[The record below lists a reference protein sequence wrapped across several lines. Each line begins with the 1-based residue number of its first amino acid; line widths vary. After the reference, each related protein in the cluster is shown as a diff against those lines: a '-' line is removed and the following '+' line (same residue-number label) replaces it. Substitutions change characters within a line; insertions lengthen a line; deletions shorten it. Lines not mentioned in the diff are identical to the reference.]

1 MLIRSFVFVSCSALR
16 SKTRWN
22 NSTTQYPK
30 PCSKEYGEAM
40 YPALDEHQFALQEQG
55 GDHYERWTKIKEWR
69 MIIEVTI
76 YL

>member
-1 MLIRSFVFVSCSALR
+1 MFVSCLALR

-22 NSTTQYPK
+22 DSTTLYPE

-40 YPALDEHQFALQEQG
+40 YRALDEHQFALQEQG
-55 GDHYERWTKIKEWR
+55 GDDYERWTKINEWR